1 MSMSINFIP
10 LLKIIEEGLKH
21 PRLYNLTGSSS
32 ALLLALYDKPYLAVE
47 LTEELAEELYKD
59 INFFREV
66 LRKDNV
72 LFLPEPDGPAFSGQR
87 AKTISSLRRTD
98 SLVCSFKTLKLPIWP
113 KYETQILHNNT
124 KENGS
129 NPPLPPFTKGGVGG
143 FYSEIENWV
152 LNLKIRLEIQREEVE
167 KRLQKIGYR
176 KVPLVSEKGEYSQR
190 GWLFDVFPSTS
201 EEPLRVE
208 FFGDEIETIK
218 TFDVETQMSKDEVS
232 DFSIFPTEEPSTGKT
247 VMEITGAMKY
257 FFSDSIQER
266 EELLEDVNFLS
277 RYSLKGPGYEA
288 GILSLR
294 GLGIIPDERRNI
306 EDLPQKI
313 KLLQKENRIVLIS
326 SSKGQAERLKGIM
339 REGGVVA
346 PLIEKT
352 DLLEYEGSVSITT
365 GDLSSGL
372 FFPGLL
378 ILTEKEIFGERPIY
392 RPIKKSKVSK
402 LLASLEDLM
411 SGDFVVHKE
420 HGIGRFRGL
429 IRQSV
434 EGIEED
440 LLVLDYEGGRLYIP
454 LQGINNIHKYHSGEG
469 VIPKIDRLGGKTW
482 QKTKER
488 VKRKIQEMAEKLISL
503 YAERE
508 VYKGFSFSPDTE
520 LHKEFDSF
528 FSYEET
534 PDQLAA
540 IADIKRDMESEKPM
554 DRLIC
559 GDVGYGKTEVAMRG
573 AFKAVYDGMQVA
585 VLVPTTIL
593 CEQHYRTFKIR
604 FSAFPVKIDYLSR
617 FKSKK
622 EQQKTL
628 KTLLNGDIDIIIG
641 THGLF
646 GENIKFYK
654 LGLLI
659 IDEEHRFGVR
669 QKEKIKEIKK
679 GVDVLTLTATPI
691 PRTLYMALSD
701 IREMSVIETPPEERL
716 AVKSIVSV
724 FNEELVKETIDR
736 ELERKGQAFFVHNR
750 IKDIYKIAEYLIKLL
765 PAVKISVAHGQMNER
780 ELEKIMLQFYN
791 REIDVLVATAIV
803 GSGLDIPTAN
813 TIIINRADMMGLA
826 ELYQLRGRVGRSN
839 VRAYSYF
846 LIPGEDIITEEAKKR
861 LQSIQEMSYLGAGF
875 RLAMKDLEIR
885 GAGNL
890 LGPEQSGHI
899 HAVGFDLY
907 MEMLEKT
914 VAELKGM
921 KIEEEFEPSI
931 HLRLNAFITEEYI
944 DDITLR
950 LSIYRRI
957 ASSGTHEALKALEFE
972 MEDRFGKP
980 PVEVKNLLDIMRLKI
995 MARGLLIAKIQDMQG
1010 RIQVTF
1016 SPDTKVTP
1024 QDIFGLQ
1031 KKRDGKIRFLP
1042 DGFEVDLRGLPWE
1055 KVFEEVSSLFTSLEK
1070 SLPP

>member
-21 PRLYNLTGSSS
+21 PRLYNLIGSSS

-750 IKDIYKIAEYLIKLL
+750 IKDIYKIAEYLIELL

-1042 DGFEVDLRGLPWE
+1042 DGFEVDLRGLPWK